1 MKRAITDGAFAVFVG
16 IVMYILILA
25 AFYGS
30 DKQYCAGYGYDNT
43 ITPTFDGY
51 CTRYLENGVEEI
63 VSVEYMSRLKRNPHA
78 GEKGWRNE
86 P

>member
-1 MKRAITDGAFAVFVG
+1 MKIITDGFLAVAIAAV
-16 IVMYILILA
+16 IYILILA

-43 ITPTFDGY
+43 ITPTFEGY
-51 CTRYLENGVEEI
+51 CTRHLENGVQEI
-63 VSVEYMSRLKRNPHA
+63 VPVEYISRLKRNPHA
-78 GEKGWRNE
+78 GEKGWRND